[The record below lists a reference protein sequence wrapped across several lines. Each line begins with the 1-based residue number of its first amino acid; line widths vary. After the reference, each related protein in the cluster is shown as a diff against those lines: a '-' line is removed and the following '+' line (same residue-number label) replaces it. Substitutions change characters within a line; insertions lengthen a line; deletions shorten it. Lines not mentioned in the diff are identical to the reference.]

1 MFRTDFDDIQ
11 VGDVHTSLGRTI
23 GESDILAYSLLS
35 GDWAAHHIDAE
46 FTARTRF
53 RGRIAHGTVASAAI
67 FGLLRLP
74 SDSTWELIHS
84 LRSIRWIVPVTIG
97 DTIRGELEVKDKEA
111 HSVGM
116 GTLELQLTVRNQTGE
131 AVMVAPLRSEVRRQ
145 AHEPSE

>member
-23 GESDILAYSLLS
+23 GESDVLAYSLLS

-97 DTIRGELEVKDKEA
+97 DTIRESSRSKTRRPIPLGW
-111 HSVGM
+111 
-116 GTLELQLTVRNQTGE
+116 
-131 AVMVAPLRSEVRRQ
+131 APS
-145 AHEPSE
+145 SYN